1 MPTISSTDLQVN
13 VAIEGAAPD
22 ATLVITV
29 DPNKPLPVGAYT
41 FQLRVVDDSK
51 NVSEPVQVR
60 LIVIDT
66 TAPSAVISAPRTVP
80 FGQNFTL
87 SGAES
92 RDVGGGT
99 IARYIWTLIQ

>member
-22 ATLVITV
+22 ATLVITA
-29 DPNKPLPVGAYT
+29 DANRPLAIGAYT
-41 FQLRVVDDSK
+41 FQLRVVDDSR

-60 LIVIDT
+60 LIVVDT

-80 FGQNFTL
+80 FGQNITL

-99 IARYIWTLIQ
+99 IAQYIWTLIQ